1 MWVYLLVV
9 LLFCSRTFSGFL
21 FPIKKSRLPNLAQRR
36 PTNPQPGLS
45 PHSPLPTLCAAVR
58 LAHCLALP
66 FALLTPGL
74 PVSHALSSSHPGPV
88 FSSLLSL
95 KFFYLSQTDT
105 VSVSSNRGHH
115 HRDGP
120 SRWTISSI
128 TIVTCRSSSCRSL
141 SSFPSQ
147 AINGIESFI

>member
-21 FPIKKSRLPNLAQRR
+21 LPIRKSRLPNLAQRP

-74 PVSHALSSSHPGPV
+74 PVSHALSSSHPGPI

-105 VSVSSNRGHH
+105 VSVSSKPMSHLVHH
-115 HRDGP
+115 HRDLP
-120 SRWTISSI
+120 FKFMQISA
-128 TIVTCRSSSCRSL
+128 
-141 SSFPSQ
+141 FPSQ
-147 AINGIESFI
+147 AVNGIESFI